1 MDRRRLTTLVREK
14 ALHLGFDA
22 CGFAKA
28 EQLDA
33 EALALEKWLLEGRHG
48 SMQWME
54 NYFDK
59 RIDPTKLVPG
69 AKSVVSVI
77 LSYHDPDLY
86 QRHQKQKL
94 RISKYALGDDY
105 HDVVREKLHELFSF
119 TKELTGNLEGRVFV
133 DSAPVMDK
141 AWAVRSGIGWQ
152 GKNANLLHKKAGS
165 FFFIGEM
172 IVDLAFEYDG
182 QIRDLCG
189 SCTRCI
195 DACPTDAIV
204 EPYKVDGSKCISY
217 FTIELREE
225 IPEEYHQKLG
235 NWMYGCDIC
244 QDVCPWNWRAKA
256 GNDLRLEAR
265 KPLLNDDPEFWRTLG
280 VEEYRKLFKKSAVK
294 RTKFEGLK
302 RNISIVTSNLDLT

>member
-1 MDRRRLTTLVREK
+1 MDRKRLTELVRDK
-14 ALHLGFDA
+14 ALQLGFDA

-28 EQLDA
+28 EQLSH
-33 EALALEKWLLEGRHG
+33 EAITLEKWLLEGRHG

-59 RIDPTKLVPG
+59 RIDPTILVPG

-77 LSYHDPDLY
+77 LSYHNPALY
-86 QRHQKQKL
+86 KTHQKQQL

-105 HDVVREKLHELFSF
+105 HDVVREKLYELFAF

-195 DACPTDAIV
+195 DACPTDAIY

-217 FTIELREE
+217 FTIELRGE
-225 IPEEYHQKLG
+225 IPQEYHEKLG

-244 QDVCPWNWRAKA
+244 QDVCPWNWRAKP
-256 GNDLRLEAR
+256 GNEARLEAR
-265 KPLLNDDPEFWRTLG
+265 EPLLNDDPEYWKALG
-280 VEEYRKLFKKSAVK
+280 VEEYRKLFKKNPVK

-302 RNISIVTSNLDLT
+302 RNISIVTSNLDHT